1 MFFCHFTIIILRQFC
16 IFAGINLVVEMT
28 NPFVTNGYAGAEYF
42 CDRVKET
49 ADIVGLLRNGNNL
62 ALISPRRY
70 GKTDLIRHCFAQEEI
85 RARYHTFIIDIY
97 STKSLAEM
105 VNKMGKTIL
114 ETLKPKGKKVWEGFL
129 DVVRSLKP
137 GVTYDGAGLPSLTL
151 AVGDIANPN
160 NTLDEIFH
168 YLQQA
173 DKPCLVAIDE
183 FQQILKYEDTNVEAA
198 LRTYVQYC
206 NNANFVFMGSQRHLM
221 GAMFVSPNRPFY
233 QSVTVMNLRLI
244 DMVKYVEFCQRQF
257 ANAGKSIDKEVVER
271 LYARFEG
278 VTFYLQK
285 VMNVLFM
292 QTSEGGRCMVSELE
306 PAIDYIVDFTNL
318 TYEDLMYQ
326 LPEKQS
332 LVLRAICEDGK
343 VSQIT
348 SGKFSKRHALV
359 SPSAVKSA
367 VNALLDKDLIT
378 QEKGV
383 YQIYDKFFEIWLR
396 RQ

>member
-1 MFFCHFTIIILRQFC
+1 M
-16 IFAGINLVVEMT
+16 EMI

-49 ADIVGLLRNGNNL
+49 DDIVSLLRNGNNL

-70 GKTDLIRHCFAQEEI
+70 GKTDLIRHCFEQEAI
-85 RARYHTFIIDIY
+85 KKNYYTFIIDIY
-97 STKSLAEM
+97 STKSLSEM
-105 VNKMGKTIL
+105 VNKMGKAIL
-114 ETLKPKGKKVWEGFL
+114 ESLKPKGKKHWDLFL
-129 DVVRSLKP
+129 NIIHSLKT
-137 GVTYDGAGLPSLTL
+137 GITYDAMGQPSWNVS
-151 AVGDIANPN
+151 VGDIANPN
-160 NTLDEIFH
+160 NTLDEIFS
-168 YLQQA
+168 YLQKA
-173 DKPCLVAIDE
+173 DRPCLVAIDE

-206 NNANFVFMGSQRHLM
+206 SNARFVFMGSQRHLM

-233 QSVTVMNLRLI
+233 QSVTVMGLRLI
-244 DMVKYVEFCQRQF
+244 DLEKYWEFCDSHFRK
-257 ANAGKSIDKEVVER
+257 AGKELDKEVVEQ

-292 QTSEGGRCMVSELE
+292 KTNADGVCRIHDLQ
-306 PAIDYIVDFTNL
+306 PAIDYIVDFTAP

-326 LPEKQS
+326 LPEKQNN
-332 LVLRAICEDGK
+332 VLRIIGKEGK
-343 VSQIT
+343 VSHIT
-348 SGKFSKRHALV
+348 SGKFSKRYGLV

-367 VNALLDKDLIT
+367 VNALLDKDLLT
-378 QEKGV
+378 QDKGV
-383 YQIYDKFFEIWLR
+383 YQVYDKFLEIWLK

>member
-1 MFFCHFTIIILRQFC
+1 
-16 IFAGINLVVEMT
+16 MT
-28 NPFVTNGYAGAEYF
+28 LINPFVTSGYAGAEYF
-42 CDRVKET
+42 CDRVQET
-49 ADIVGLLRNGNNL
+49 KDITAWLRNGNNL

-70 GKTDLIRHCFAQEEI
+70 GKTDLIRHCFAQEEMKE
-85 RARYHTFIIDIY
+85 RYYTFIIDIY
-97 STKSLAEM
+97 STKSLLEM
-105 VNKMGKTIL
+105 VNKMGRTIL
-114 ETLKPKGKKVWEGFL
+114 EALKPKGKRHWELFL
-129 DVVRSLKP
+129 SVVRSLKT
-137 GVTYDGAGLPSLTL
+137 GITYDAMGQPSWNVS
-151 AVGDIANPN
+151 VGDIANPN

-183 FQQILKYEDTNVEAA
+183 FQQILKYGDTNVEAA

-206 NNANFVFMGSQRHLM
+206 SNANFVFMGSQRHLM
-221 GAMFVSPNRPFY
+221 GSMFVSPNRPFY
-233 QSVTVMNLRLI
+233 QSVTVMNLDLI
-244 DMVKYVEFCQRQF
+244 EMEKYWEFCRTHF
-257 ANAGKSIDKEVVER
+257 EKAGKTIDKDVVEA

-292 QTSEGGRCMVSELE
+292 RTGEGEHCGLEELQ
-306 PAIDYIVDFTNL
+306 PAIDYIVDFTRP

-332 LVLRAICEDGK
+332 LVLRAIADEGK
-343 VSQIT
+343 VRQIT
-348 SGKFSKRHALV
+348 SGKFAKQKGLV

-378 QEKGV
+378 QEKGA
-383 YQIYDKFFEIWLR
+383 YQVYDKFLEIWLR
-396 RQ
+396 KE

>member
-1 MFFCHFTIIILRQFC
+1 MI
-16 IFAGINLVVEMT
+16 

-42 CDRVKET
+42 CDRVRET
-49 ADIVGLLRNGNNL
+49 EDIVNLLWNGNNI

-70 GKTDLIRHCFAQEEI
+70 GKTDLIRHCFEQEKI
-85 RARYHTFIIDIY
+85 KDRYYTFIIDIY

-105 VNKMGKTIL
+105 VNKMGKIIL
-114 ETLKPKGKKVWEGFL
+114 ETLKPKGKKAWDVFL
-129 DVVRSLKP
+129 NTVRSLKT
-137 GVTYDGAGLPSLTL
+137 GVSYDGAGQPSLTL

-168 YLQQA
+168 YLQEA

-183 FQQILKYEDTNVEAA
+183 FQQILKYDDTNVEAS

-206 NNANFVFMGSQRHLM
+206 SNANFVFLGSQRHLM
-221 GAMFVSPNRPFY
+221 GAMFISPNRPFY

-244 DMVKYVEFCQRQF
+244 DLEKYWTFCKRHF
-257 ANAGKSIDKEVVER
+257 NNANKMIDKDVVEH

-285 VMNVLFM
+285 VMNILFM
-292 QTSEGGRCMVSELE
+292 RTAPGGHCGIEELE
-306 PAIDYIVDFTNL
+306 PAINYVVDFTSL

-326 LPEKQS
+326 LPEKQCI
-332 LVLRAICEDGK
+332 VLKAICKEGK

-348 SGKFSKRHALV
+348 SGKFSKKYGLV

-378 QEKGV
+378 EEKNV
-383 YQIYDKFFEIWLR
+383 FEIYDKFFEIWLR
-396 RQ
+396 KQ